1 MATFVLIPGA
11 GGEAWYWHL
20 VVPEIEARGH
30 EAVAVD
36 LPAGDDD
43 AGWNE
48 YAAAIDGAI
57 GDRSELVLV
66 AQSLGGFSAPI
77 VCDRRSVDL
86 LVLLNAMIP
95 APGETGE
102 AWWSTTK
109 QSAAQAAYLAS
120 IGLKPEDGNDDA
132 IVYLHDLPPRVLE
145 EATKRGEPNQSW
157 TPMTQS
163 WPLARWPDVPTR
175 VLAGRDDRL
184 FPAEFQRRVARERLG
199 LEADLIEGGHL
210 VAWSHPRELVD
221 RLERYRAEI
230 TATPAR

>member
-1 MATFVLIPGA
+1 DSVPPEDTHRRRPAGPTGQDHRPARTARTQILTVPGFRGTINRGGDAMATFVLIPGA

-120 IGLKPEDGNDDA
+120 
-132 IVYLHDLPPRVLE
+132 
-145 EATKRGEPNQSW
+145 
-157 TPMTQS
+157 
-163 WPLARWPDVPTR
+163 
-175 VLAGRDDRL
+175 
-184 FPAEFQRRVARERLG
+184 
-199 LEADLIEGGHL
+199 
-210 VAWSHPRELVD
+210 
-221 RLERYRAEI
+221 
-230 TATPAR
+230 